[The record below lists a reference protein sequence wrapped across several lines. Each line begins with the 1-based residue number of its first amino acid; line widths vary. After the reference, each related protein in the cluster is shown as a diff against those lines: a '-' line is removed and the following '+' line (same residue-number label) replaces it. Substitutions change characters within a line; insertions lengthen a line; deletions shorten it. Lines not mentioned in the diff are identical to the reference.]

1 MENMRIRRNVLK
13 DLSEMTICQA
23 YAAKSFIHSNGKFA
37 KQKKLKKGLTNKSK
51 DVKMSIQ
58 F

>member
-37 KQKKLKKGLTNKSK
+37 TSMQYTVLRVSMILL
-51 DVKMSIQ
+51 MA
-58 F
+58 